1 MMYSNSGGSVIT
13 IGKFD
18 GIHIGH
24 AKLLREAYEYKK
36 TGLSFVVFTFE
47 MNDSYTYIY
56 NSEEKRRLINSFGA
70 DEIVAYPFD
79 DTLRCMPYERFV
91 KDILIDKLNAKVIV
105 VGDDFRF
112 GYNREGSAET
122 LGQLAD
128 KYGYKL
134 IVIGR
139 ECYKGEVVSSSRI
152 KDEITAAHIEDV
164 NNMLGRKLAF
174 GGEVVYGNQLGRK
187 LGMPTINIIP
197 DKSRVLPPNGVY
209 SSVTTY
215 NGNIYRSV
223 TNIGI
228 KPTVARDE
236 YTEITDDAGGKG
248 IITEKNNVKKLII
261 ETHLFD
267 FDEYIYGE
275 QVNVE
280 LLSFQR
286 FEKRF
291 DGLED
296 LMKQMHND
304 RERAR
309 KHFNTYE
316 R

>member
-1 MMYSNSGGSVIT
+1 MFSNSGGSVVT

-122 LGQLAD
+122 LEQLAD

-164 NNMLGRKLAF
+164 NNMLGRKLSF
-174 GGEVVYGNQLGRK
+174 GGEVIYGNQLGRK
-187 LGMPTINIIP
+187 LGMPTINIMP

-228 KPTVARDE
+228 KPTIARDE
-236 YTEITDDAGGKG
+236 DTEITDDAGAKS
-248 IITEKNNVKKLII
+248 IITEKNNVKKLLI